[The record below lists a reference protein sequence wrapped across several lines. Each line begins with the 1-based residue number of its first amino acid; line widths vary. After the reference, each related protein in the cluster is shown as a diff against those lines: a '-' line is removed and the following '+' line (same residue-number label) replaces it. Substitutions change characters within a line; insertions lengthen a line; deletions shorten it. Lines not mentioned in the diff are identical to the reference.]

1 MRGLLVA
8 GLVCWTFL
16 AVSTIA
22 LAVSF
27 IMRSWDKSAWRVLLL
42 SILSVTS
49 TVVLLSSGYITT
61 QVHAAETPKERVV
74 QQSEP
79 VEPIEPVQ
87 PPLLPVPVVPVV
99 SSPQPQNGT
108 VQINADGTVEIV
120 QSAESAFWDID

>member
-27 IMRSWDKSAWRVLLL
+27 IMRSWDKSAWRAPLI
-42 SILSVTS
+42 SILGLTA

-61 QVHAAETPKERVV
+61 QVHAAETPEEPI
-74 QQSEP
+74 QS
-79 VEPIEPVQ
+79 EPIEPVQ
-87 PPLLPVPVVPVV
+87 PAILPVPVVPVV
-99 SSPQPQNGT
+99 AVREEPPQPQNGI
-108 VQINADGTVEIV
+108 VHINADGTVEIV
-120 QSAESAFWDID
+120 RIE